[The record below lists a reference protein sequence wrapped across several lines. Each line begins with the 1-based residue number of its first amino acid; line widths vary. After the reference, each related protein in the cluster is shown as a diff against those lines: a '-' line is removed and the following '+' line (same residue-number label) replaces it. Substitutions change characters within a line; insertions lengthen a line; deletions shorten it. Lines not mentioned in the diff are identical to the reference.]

1 MLALHVR
8 APGFYPSIRKRRKRK
23 KKSSCSLT
31 HLKMFYALTGLSPE
45 SFLLGSHCCHLLFSW
60 WDLWLQEAIKTQP
73 ALEKAAENGQA
84 RSSEN
89 GQPGLVSVSKWTRR
103 AGITQS
109 TRNTESCPSARS
121 QGVECFTDLRRLK
134 SFPICSQKS

>member
-1 MLALHVR
+1 MLVLHVR

-73 ALEKAAENGQA
+73 ALEKAA
-84 RSSEN
+84 R
-89 GQPGLVSVSKWTRR
+89 PGWFSVCIQVDKEGWYY
-103 AGITQS
+103 
-109 TRNTESCPSARS
+109 TEYLEYR
-121 QGVECFTDLRRLK
+121 VL
-134 SFPICSQKS
+134 PICKISGCGMLHRPQTT